1 MTEKAEKKELS
12 NYKYIKTIGEGTFGK
27 VKLAVHTLTG
37 EKVAIKIL
45 QKNLIKDKNE
55 YNRIEKEIKYLK
67 LFNHPNI
74 IQIYEVIE
82 SSSSFYIIMEYA
94 QGGELFN
101 YIVEKE
107 KLTEKETSF
116 YFYQII
122 QGVKEIHNKKICH
135 RDIKPENLL
144 FTKSKILKII
154 DFGLSSEYDEFLTT
168 PCGSPC
174 YASPEMIKGKKYNGL
189 SIDLWACGVILFAML
204 CGYLPFDDKN
214 NKELFK
220 KIVECRIDYPQED
233 EVILSENSLDLINKI
248 LNPNPQERIGVEDIL
263 EHPFMQY
270 GKKVYNNAIKP
281 DNFNQ
286 EELIIDYMVKEL
298 GFSNNNNIIEQY
310 IHSNKH
316 NNITTTFNLL
326 KQKYYDGRFNYS
338 YKEKLTKKISK
349 TDFSKIILNNKNSNN
364 NISNIRNINKSFN
377 TKNSN
382 NKLNDYQQRK
392 INYIKKKIEYEDK
405 FKKLNNI
412 TYTFSSS
419 HKKRSRISSCSHSK
433 KKIRSLKDV
442 IKNKDLIDRNNIIII
457 NNTNMIQQTEK
468 LKPTYNNLFFKH
480 DNNQKNKLFGKIET
494 SVSLEKSINK
504 NNISTNTNN
513 TDISNL
519 NKTYNNNKNNSKGH
533 IRVCLKKDD
542 KNHNPFVCVN
552 ECKVNE
558 LLNKK
563 KYLYLLSQNFS
574 NKKTNKSKN
583 KSHNN
588 KIIYKNDF
596 LIYKKNTTGMGGF
609 INHSNNI
616 YSFDGNN
623 SNNFNISLSNNFLNG
638 INYDI
643 SNFNNNKNSE
653 YSAAISSSRNKK
665 KSLKNIIIADEISN
679 KYQNRN
685 KFLNKNNDQNL
696 SSTLGIYKDN
706 TEIIN
711 NNNIIHNNNNNNYK
725 EKFGKICKRIFKQN
739 NKRYINYIKNNKKVG
754 YDKKSKE
761 KKRIEENFKNKLIY
775 ANHQQINKNK
785 IKNECLFPITYRMNK
800 VNKSIN
806 NINQLSNKI
815 IVKNLLS
822 RNINSNIMEKKSNQ
836 EQLQTTI
843 ENNLNTLKKIIKK
856 NPIFSNKFYN
866 KNFIKS
872 FQEKN
877 NKLTKKKNTLK
888 NMSNNEI
895 NNINLNTSSSVNKK
909 NKINRNI
916 KDILS
921 LKVNIK
927 KN

>member
-1 MTEKAEKKELS
+1 MTEKEDKNELN

-27 VKLAVHTLTG
+27 VKLAIHTLTG

-45 QKNLIKDKNE
+45 QKKLIKDKNE

-144 FTKSKILKII
+144 FTKNKILKII
-154 DFGLSSEYDEFLTT
+154 DFGLSSEYEEFLTT

-263 EHPFMQY
+263 EHPFMLY
-270 GKKVYNNAIKP
+270 GKKVYNNVVKP
-281 DNFNQ
+281 DNFKQ
-286 EELIIDYMVKEL
+286 EELIIDYMVNEL
-298 GFSNNNNIIEQY
+298 GFINKNNIIEQY
-310 IHSNKH
+310 IHTNKH

-326 KQKYYDGRFNYS
+326 KQKYFDGRFNYS
-338 YKEKLTKKISK
+338 YKERLTKKISK

-364 NISNIRNINKSFN
+364 NVSNLSNISKSFN

-382 NKLNDYQQRK
+382 TNLNKYQRKK
-392 INYIKKKIEYEDK
+392 INYIKKKIEYKDK
-405 FKKLNNI
+405 LKKLNNI

-419 HKKRSRISSCSHSK
+419 HKKRSRTSSCSHSK

-442 IKNKDLIDRNNIIII
+442 IKNKDLTNRNNIIII
-457 NNTNMIQQTEK
+457 NNTNMIQQAEK
-468 LKPTYNNLFFKH
+468 LKPIYNNLFFKH

-494 SVSLEKSINK
+494 SVSFEKSKNK
-504 NNISTNTNN
+504 NNNNIMTNYNN

-542 KNHNPFVCVN
+542 KNQNPFVYIN
-552 ECKVNE
+552 KNKGNE

-563 KYLYLLSQNFS
+563 KYIYLPSQNFS
-574 NKKTNKSKN
+574 NKKINISKIS

-588 KIIYKNDF
+588 KIFQKNDF
-596 LIYKKNTTGMGGF
+596 LIYKKNLTGMGGF
-609 INHSNNI
+609 INHSKNI

-623 SNNFNISLSNNFLNG
+623 SNNFNISLSNNYLSG

-643 SNFNNNKNSE
+643 SNYNNNKNSE
-653 YSAAISSSRNKK
+653 YSAAMSSSRNKK
-665 KSLKNIIIADEISN
+665 NILKNIIITDEISN
-679 KYQNRN
+679 RYQYKN
-685 KFLNKNNDQNL
+685 KFLNKDNYQNL
-696 SSTLGIYKDN
+696 SSTLEIYKDN

-711 NNNIIHNNNNNNYK
+711 SNNKIDNNNKKNYK
-725 EKFGKICKRIFKQN
+725 ENFDKICKRIFKQN
-739 NKRYINYIKNNKKVG
+739 NKRYINYINNNKKVS
-754 YDKKSKE
+754 YNKSNE
-761 KKRIEENFKNKLIY
+761 KKRIE
-775 ANHQQINKNK
+775 
-785 IKNECLFPITYRMNK
+785 
-800 VNKSIN
+800 
-806 NINQLSNKI
+806 
-815 IVKNLLS
+815 
-822 RNINSNIMEKKSNQ
+822 
-836 EQLQTTI
+836 
-843 ENNLNTLKKIIKK
+843 
-856 NPIFSNKFYN
+856 
-866 KNFIKS
+866 
-872 FQEKN
+872 
-877 NKLTKKKNTLK
+877 
-888 NMSNNEI
+888 
-895 NNINLNTSSSVNKK
+895 
-909 NKINRNI
+909 
-916 KDILS
+916 
-921 LKVNIK
+921 
-927 KN
+927 